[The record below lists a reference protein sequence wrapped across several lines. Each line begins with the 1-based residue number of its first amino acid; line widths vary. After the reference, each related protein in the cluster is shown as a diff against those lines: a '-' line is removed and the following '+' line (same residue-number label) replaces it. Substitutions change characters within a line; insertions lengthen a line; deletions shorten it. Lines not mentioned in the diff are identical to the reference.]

1 MIRRP
6 PRSTRTDTLFPYTT
20 LFRSWVWPTR
30 TGRKTILEAGCSLI
44 TSVPISEQSKRVEH
58 DEQRRPFM
66 DHDRRADAEPPDC
79 RGHEQGD
86 DAEADDQILADDP
99 TRTAA
104 QSHSER
110 QVRPIHGHQRDRK
123 STRLNGSAHI

>member
-66 DHDRRADAEPPDC
+66 DHDRRAVDEPHDC
-79 RGHEQGD
+79 CVHEQGD
-86 DAEADDQILADDP
+86 DAEAAEQILADDT

-104 QSHSER
+104 QSTSDRH
-110 QVRPIHGHQRDRK
+110 VITITGNHRDRK
-123 STRLNGSAHI
+123 DAWEGKEEA

>member
-1 MIRRP
+1 
-6 PRSTRTDTLFPYTT
+6 
-20 LFRSWVWPTR
+20 
-30 TGRKTILEAGCSLI
+30 
-44 TSVPISEQSKRVEH
+44 
-58 DEQRRPFM
+58 M
-66 DHDRRADAEPPDC
+66 DHDRRADAEPHDC

-110 QVRPIHGHQRDRK
+110 QVRQIIGHQRDIGSLKRDVRSG
-123 STRLNGSAHI
+123 STHRDARSEEHTSELQSLMRISSAAFCLKKKTSQDYITLNIDNIKHQLNVSA

>member
-1 MIRRP
+1 MRI
-6 PRSTRTDTLFPYTT
+6 SDWSSDVCSSDL
-20 LFRSWVWPTR
+20 WVWPTR

-66 DHDRRADAEPPDC
+66 DHDRRADAEPHDC

-110 QVRPIHGHQRDRK
+110 HVRDRK
-123 STRLNGSAHI
+123 RTRLNSRP